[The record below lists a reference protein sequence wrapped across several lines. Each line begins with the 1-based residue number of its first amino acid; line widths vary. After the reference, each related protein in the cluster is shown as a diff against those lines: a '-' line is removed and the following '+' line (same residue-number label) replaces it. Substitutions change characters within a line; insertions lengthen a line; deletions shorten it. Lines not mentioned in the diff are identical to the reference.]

1 MSTLVWFDGEIR
13 AAHEPVVTALD
24 RGLLVGDGVFDT
36 CVVVGGRPF
45 ALRRHLTRL
54 VRSAQL
60 VGLPEPP
67 VDLITEAALELA
79 ARLDGPTGR
88 LRVTWTAGPSAG
100 GPGRGDGPATLLLTA
115 QSETVLHPAPGTDPA
130 RARTAVVV
138 VPWVR
143 NENSPLV
150 GAKSTSYAENVLAI
164 EYARRHGGTEAVLA
178 NTRGE
183 LCEGAASNVFVE
195 LGGELL
201 TPPLSA
207 GCLAGVTRELVLEW
221 GTAAGLPVR
230 EATVPLGT
238 FRSAAHAAVTSAT
251 RGIVPIDVLDGRE
264 LRPGPLTARM
274 QAVFAERAVQDLDP

>member
-45 ALRRHLTRL
+45 ALRRHVARL
-54 VRSAQL
+54 VRSARL
-60 VGLPEPP
+60 VGLPDPP
-67 VDLITEAALELA
+67 AEVITRAALELA

-88 LRVTWTAGPSAG
+88 LRVTWTAGPVAG
-100 GPGRGDGPATLLLTA
+100 GADRARGPATLLLTA
-115 QSETVLHPAPGTDPA
+115 QAETVAHPAPGSGPGPT
-130 RARTAVVV
+130 RTAVVV

-164 EYARRHGGTEAVLA
+164 EYARRHGGTEAVLG

-195 LGGELL
+195 VAGELL

-221 GTAAGLPVR
+221 GAEAGLPVR
-230 EATVPLGT
+230 EATVPLES
-238 FRSAAHAAVTSAT
+238 FRSAEHAAVTSAT
-251 RGIVPIDVLDGRE
+251 RGIVPVDVLEGRE